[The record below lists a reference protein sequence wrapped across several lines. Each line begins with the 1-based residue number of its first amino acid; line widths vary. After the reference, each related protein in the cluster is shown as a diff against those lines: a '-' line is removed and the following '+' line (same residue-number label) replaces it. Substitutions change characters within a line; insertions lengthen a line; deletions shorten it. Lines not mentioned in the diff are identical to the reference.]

1 MHSSP
6 FSALVA
12 AGSPHSPPNE
22 HQEAMQLVASEQSG
36 ECEHQFVLAAVVRP
50 AEQCD
55 QLRVAG
61 LCPQVAAKLAWR
73 LVRMVGQDVIH
84 GLVPSR

>member
-1 MHSSP
+1 
-6 FSALVA
+6 
-12 AGSPHSPPNE
+12 
-22 HQEAMQLVASEQSG
+22 
-36 ECEHQFVLAAVVRP
+36 
-50 AEQCD
+50 
-55 QLRVAG
+55 